1 MSHFVSQ
8 CFASLVVYSLT
19 VRGGPKNGGSPSHQ
33 RFQYSNGPMI
43 YLDDLGVPPWP
54 TTLLPWAA
62 PAKPLPWLQA
72 SAAATGNFWSLGD
85 TTGSFGGSKKA
96 ERVFPHHLP
105 GDVEAFVIDVFNS
118 FQNGS
123 SFLHVRSLSFYGFP
137 SILAWFSTLFWW
149 SQRFFLA
156 RQVRSPP
163 RGPHHGEAPRRVE
176 GQEPGQEVYT
186 LTDVDSEYITYI

>member
-1 MSHFVSQ
+1 MGDPQVTKDFNTQMVQWSIW
-8 CFASLVVYSLT
+8 
-19 VRGGPKNGGSPSHQ
+19 
-33 RFQYSNGPMI
+33 MI
-43 YLDDLGVPPWP
+43 WGVPPWP

-62 PAKPLPWLQA
+62 LAKPLPWLQA

-149 SQRFFLA
+149 STALLFGPPGPVPTTGGPTTERRREGSKA
-156 RQVRSPP
+156 RSRARRS
-163 RGPHHGEAPRRVE
+163 APWRTWI
-176 GQEPGQEVYT
+176 QN
-186 LTDVDSEYITYI
+186 I